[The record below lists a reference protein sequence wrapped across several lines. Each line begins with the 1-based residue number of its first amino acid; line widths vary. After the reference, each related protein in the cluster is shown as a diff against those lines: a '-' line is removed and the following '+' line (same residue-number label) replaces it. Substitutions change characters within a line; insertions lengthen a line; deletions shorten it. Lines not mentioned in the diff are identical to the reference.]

1 MGSCGCSQGMKDGK
15 PCTCANCMKKRSYS
29 RATGLRNINGDQ
41 FRGFIASNDK
51 GGASAI
57 ANRVRLKGFNAR
69 VIPTSKGWTVYASN
83 TPSRAYDRRMPG
95 NSNRER
101 FEWLKNQT
109 MMGPARFMFSSD
121 TMGFFQQK
129 PSDFVIEPESGIVK
143 DNMGNDR
150 EVWSARAPVFTRDD
164 DEPTGRRMID
174 PMSDYWIDV
183 DTLERVHVPTL
194 SVFKDMASVRGA
206 GPFDDIDWSQYE
218 RRLSEAEFNQ
228 GLRDMEA
235 WVKKQDFQEVMETS
249 LDRNTGE
256 IEVLYTDFEPDEFG
270 EGEERFKVFKMNI
283 SDINP
288 ELAIDAMR
296 TERLDWIMKKP
307 ETRRRIRLPYS
318 EVNMSMRVAGQLM
331 LAEKLP
337 DGSVQL
343 YSDDGTKFSFPILAS
358 EAGWNMQER
367 EYQKWVM
374 DDKSGYWSY
383 RPMKTEEGKE
393 YMELKAFAVADE
405 YGNVLVVQEDLDD
418 AREVLK
424 KLRDFEDNKDKTL
437 SIQDITIDA
446 VDGKWES
453 FEMGER
459 FRIFDRKMSNKF
471 GSQYVSQLPGRTQ
484 AALRY
489 RLKTRIAAEMG
500 VNSSDPR
507 VKQAVRDGMTSR
519 VSDLYDTLGA
529 MQVQRIIKMNDRSYD
544 LALNGSIMP
553 FASANDANNNGVH
566 DKLEEDR

>member
-51 GGASAI
+51 GGANAI
-57 ANRVRLKGFNAR
+57 ANRVRQKGFNAR

-83 TPSRAYDRRMPG
+83 NRSRAYDRRMPG

-109 MMGPARFMFSSD
+109 MLGPAPFLFDSD
-121 TMGFFQQK
+121 TMRFFQQK
-129 PSDFVIEPESGIVK
+129 PTDFIVEPESGIVR
-143 DNMGNDR
+143 DNMGNER

-164 DEPTGRRMID
+164 SEPSGRRVID

-183 DTLERVHVPTL
+183 DTLERVHVPTI
-194 SVFKDMASVRGA
+194 SVFKDMASVRSA

-218 RRLSEAEFNQ
+218 RRLTEAEFKQ

-235 WVKKQDFQEVMETS
+235 WVKQQDFQDVMETS
-249 LDRNTGE
+249 LDRETGE
-256 IEVLYTDFEPDEFG
+256 VEVLYTEFEPDEFG
-270 EGEERFKVFKMNI
+270 EGEERLKVFKMNI

-288 ELAIDAMR
+288 ALAIDAMR
-296 TERLDWIMKKP
+296 SERLDWIMKNP
-307 ETRRRIRLPYS
+307 DNRRRIRLPYS
-318 EVNMSMRVAGQLM
+318 EVNMSMGVAGQLM

-374 DDKSGYWSY
+374 DDQSGYWSF
-383 RPMKTEEGKE
+383 RPMRTGDGKE
-393 YMELKAFAVADE
+393 VIEKKAFAVADQ
-405 YGNVLVVQEDLDD
+405 YGNVMTVADDLDD
-418 AREVLK
+418 ARGALK
-424 KLRDFEDNKDKTL
+424 KLRGYEDLQDRVL
-437 SIQDITIDA
+437 SIQDITIDT
-446 VDGKWES
+446 VDGEWRS
-453 FEMGER
+453 FEMGDR
-459 FRIFDRKMSNKF
+459 FRIYDRRMSNEF
-471 GSQYVSQLPGRTQ
+471 GSKYVSQLSPRAQ
-484 AALRY
+484 AVLRY
-489 RLKTRIAAEMG
+489 RLKNRLAIEMG
-500 VNSSDPR
+500 VETSDPR
-507 VKQAVRDGMTSR
+507 VKRAVRDGMNSR
-519 VSDLYDTLGA
+519 VSDLYDALGA

-544 LALNGSIMP
+544 LVLNGAIMP
-553 FASANDANNNGVH
+553 FASANDVNNNGVH
-566 DKLEEDR
+566 DQLEEDR